1 MNPVLD
7 LYCSNVLQVAALQN
21 EGVRLA
27 NIINKSTEQYK
38 FSQPLQQ
45 CNIFRSVFAE
55 YSPPVC
61 FLANWALRYSMT
73 SLCNAGL
80 GARSDDGN
88 PCANY
93 MHMSHFSMLPI

>member
-61 FLANWALRYSMT
+61 FLAKNVWILLIFR
-73 SLCNAGL
+73 
-80 GARSDDGN
+80 
-88 PCANY
+88 
-93 MHMSHFSMLPI
+93 HMSDMTHNWLNMTQHNWVK